1 MHCLGLLGQKKQ
13 ANPGRVIFFATM
25 LAELFCR
32 VLALTASLIKLVS
45 C

>member
-13 ANPGRVIFFATM
+13 ANPGRDIFFATM
-25 LAELFCR
+25 FVELFLQA
-32 VLALTASLIKLVS
+32 LALTASLFKLVS